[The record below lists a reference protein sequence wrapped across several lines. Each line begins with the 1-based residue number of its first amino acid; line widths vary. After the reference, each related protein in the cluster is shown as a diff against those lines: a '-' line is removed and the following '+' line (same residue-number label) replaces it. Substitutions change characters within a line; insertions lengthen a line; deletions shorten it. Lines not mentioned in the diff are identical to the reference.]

1 MEPAMSKT
9 SVTQSGPVAHLLIDD
24 QDEKLNTLGAVMIAE
39 LTRRVAELKADATV
53 KAIVIRSAKAS
64 GFLAGANLNELK
76 ALSQATDAAGEG
88 YRAAKAGQALM
99 NAIEDCGKP
108 TVAAIHGPAL
118 GGGCELALACTARV
132 GALDSARIGLPEIQ
146 LGILPGFGGT
156 WRLPRLI
163 TLPAALAAILGSTNF
178 DAKRAWK
185 LGLVD
190 DSAPLEQLVQVA
202 EALALSLL
210 NPGAVAALE
219 GKRRARQGRVHRAM
233 ALPVLRGVALGKAR
247 KDVLAKTKGHYPAPL
262 KALAVMGAVGGGRD
276 PYLEREA
283 KALGDLLATDVS
295 RNLVNLFF
303 LGQDAKKQADGAKG
317 AKLARVGV
325 VGAGFMGSGI
335 AISLVTRAKLPTSL
349 KESNLDVLGKAL
361 KKVRDYLAKGVAKRR
376 VTPVEAAQQFNLL
389 WPGAEAQDLH
399 HTDLLIEAVPEIL
412 DLKHQVFAELESL
425 VPKTAILA
433 SNTSTLPISDIAS
446 QAAHP
451 ERFVGMHFFSPAEVM
466 PLVEIIPGAKTSPEA
481 VATVLDL
488 ALKMGKTPVVVKDS
502 PGFLVNRI
510 LLPYIL
516 EAVQMVE
523 EGIPVAEVEAAAL
536 DFGMPVGPL
545 KLIGEVG
552 VPVILHVL
560 SILNQHYSDHLPQ
573 PGWIKRPDFA
583 SAFRRDQAGKMH
595 VDAGL
600 IQRWVKKSDPG
611 AGKDDIQDRLFL
623 SMLNEGARAL
633 AEGLV
638 PAAGLLDLAMIYG
651 TGFPAYRGGL
661 LREADRRG
669 VDVCIVRAEALSQ
682 KAPWLVPS
690 GGMKAKREGFYR

>member
-1 MEPAMSKT
+1 MEQSMSKT
-9 SVTQSGPVAHLLIDD
+9 NVIKSGSVAHLVIDD

-39 LTRRVAELKADATV
+39 LTQRIAELKADGSV
-53 KAIVIRSAKAS
+53 KAIVIRSGKAS
-64 GFLAGANLNELK
+64 GFVAGANLNELK
-76 ALSQATDAAGEG
+76 ALSQAADAVGEG

-132 GALDSARIGLPEIQ
+132 AALDSARIGLPEIQ

-163 TLPAALAAILGSTNF
+163 TFALGVPAILGSMNF

-185 LGLVD
+185 VALVD
-190 DSAPLEQLVQVA
+190 DTAPVEQLPDVA
-202 EALALSLL
+202 EALALKLL
-210 NPGAVAALE
+210 KPGADEALL
-219 GKRRARQGRVHRAM
+219 KARQAKQSRMNRVLDFGLMRNF
-233 ALPVLRGVALGKAR
+233 VLDQAKKAVVDKN
-247 KDVLAKTKGHYPAPL
+247 KDRYPAPL
-262 KALAVMGAVGGGRD
+262 RAIAVMNYQMGNRD
-276 PYLEREA
+276 AYLEREA
-283 KALGDLLATDVS
+283 KALGELLATDVS

-303 LGQDAKKQADGAKG
+303 LGQDAKKQANGAKG
-317 AKLARVGV
+317 AKLSRVGV

-335 AISLVTRAKLPTSL
+335 AIPLVTKARLPTVL

-361 KKVRDYLAKGVAKRR
+361 KKVRDHLAKAVSKKRL
-376 VTPVEAAQQFNLL
+376 TPVDAAQQFNLL

-412 DLKHQVFAELESL
+412 DLKHKVFAELESL
-425 VPKTAILA
+425 VPATAILA
-433 SNTSTLPISDIAS
+433 SNTSTLPITDIAS
-446 QAAHP
+446 TAAHP

-516 EAVQMVE
+516 EAVQMVD
-523 EGIPVAEVEAAAL
+523 EGVPVAGVEAAAL

-560 SILNQHYSDHLPQ
+560 SILNDHFSDHLPQ
-573 PGWIKRPDFA
+573 PAWIKRPDFA
-583 SAFRRDQAGKMH
+583 NAFQRDKAGKLH
-595 VDAGL
+595 VDAEL
-600 IQRWVKKSDPG
+600 IKLWVAKPDPG
-611 AGKDDIQDRLFL
+611 YSKDDIQDRLFL

-638 PAAGLLDLAMIYG
+638 PEPGLLDLAMIYG

-661 LREADRRG
+661 LREADHRG
-669 VDVCIVRAEALSQ
+669 VGVCLVRAEGLSR
-682 KAPWLVPS
+682 KAPWLKPS
-690 GGMKAKREGFYR
+690 EGLKAKQGGFYR